1 MEETQTIP
9 PVARPTALSILR
21 LFIPTILLLVV
32 IGLVAFQQLDLS
44 PAAKE
49 VDTTIPL
56 SPEIEEKFGIRF
68 TYLAVTANG
77 GMVDLRYR
85 VVDSEKAK
93 NFGHDSET
101 APMLVAEKSG
111 KTLETTIMGF
121 HNHRVEPNH
130 VYYVLYRNTGN
141 AVRPGEKVTIA
152 IGSLTLPHVLAR

>member
-1 MEETQTIP
+1 MAETQTVP
-9 PVARPTALSILR
+9 PDARPSAFAILR
-21 LFIPTILLLVV
+21 LFIPTVLLLAL

-44 PAAKE
+44 PAAKD
-49 VDTTIPL
+49 VDTRIPI
-56 SPEIEEKFGIRF
+56 SEAIEEKFGIRF

-85 VVDSEKAK
+85 VVDAEKAK

-111 KTLETTIMGF
+111 ETLETTIMGF

-152 IGSLTLPHVLAR
+152 IGNLTLSHVLAR